1 MNIVIEAVGLAV
13 LVLSVAGVWF
23 NNQMDR
29 RCFVLWMISNGLS
42 LALHAG
48 CGMWAMVARD
58 AIFLVLSVDGMRRW
72 RKRIKN

>member
-1 MNIVIEAVGLAV
+1 MNIMIETVGVAV

-23 NNQMDR
+23 NNRMDR

-48 CGMWAMVARD
+48 GGMWAMVVRD

-72 RKRIKN
+72 GRKL